1 MPVQF
6 QRGAKMRTK
15 CDITTDDKD
24 YLYFVMIT
32 QYKQGDAEDG
42 TIFVDAKTPE
52 KIEEYAV
59 IERPDCPITLSIH
72 DKCPSWDGIYAGA
85 NPTCYLS
92 VKTAEA
98 LAKHLLAAVEAVKKN
113 SK

>member
-1 MPVQF
+1 
-6 QRGAKMRTK
+6 MRTK